1 MFPEGPIQGLG
12 SICLFCFCLIFQ
24 FESFLDVFV
33 FLFIFLNF
41 LVFKM
46 KSLISAFWGGVS
58 IHKSKHHVSKDVFI
72 QN

>member
-33 FLFIFLNF
+33 FVAYSFVFSCSFNEILDFSFLGRSF
-41 LVFKM
+41 H
-46 KSLISAFWGGVS
+46 S
-58 IHKSKHHVSKDVFI
+58 
-72 QN
+72 